1 MATQPKK
8 KRQGFTLIELL
19 VVIAIIA
26 VLVGLLLPAVQKV
39 REAAARMQCQ
49 NNLKQMGL
57 AVLNYESTYSKLPVA
72 GEGTNSTTN
81 GTAFGNDLI
90 GGAAPPK
97 GALMHSLF
105 TYLLPYIEQ
114 GNIYN
119 QIDITQY
126 YNAASTASPNHLAAF
141 KNVVKT
147 YICPSY
153 PFESKDSLGY
163 GYVHYGPTVY
173 TDIVVFAGQGG
184 TTVAVGMRDKLKAR
198 QRGML
203 DNAANAIGSITDGT
217 SNTIMIGEDA
227 ARRENYI
234 TNPAYLDPATALGI
248 AQDQGT
254 AFGTR
259 RFWRWAEQDTGY
271 GVSGDP
277 LLNTT
282 TQGFRIVN
290 NNNTSPGSDG
300 PNGCWLTTNN
310 CGPNDEIFSFHT
322 GGANVVFGDGH
333 VQFIQEGI
341 SPVVA
346 ATLVSRSGGEV
357 INSSG
362 F

>member
-1 MATQPKK
+1 MFTQSKK
-8 KRQGFTLIELL
+8 ARRAFTLIELL

-26 VLVGLLLPAVQKV
+26 VLIGLLLPAVQKV
-39 REAAARMQCQ
+39 REAAARMQCS

-57 AVLNYESTYSKLPVA
+57 AVLNYESTYSKLPTA
-72 GEGTNSTTN
+72 GEGTNNGNTTQF
-81 GTAFGNDLI
+81 ANDLI
-90 GGAAPPK
+90 NGAAPPK

-114 GNIYN
+114 ANIYN
-119 QIDITQY
+119 QIDLNQY
-126 YNAASTASPNHLAAF
+126 YNAASASAPNHVAAF
-141 KNVVKT
+141 KNTIKT

-153 PFESKDSLGY
+153 PYESKDSLGY
-163 GYVHYGPTVY
+163 GYVDYGATVY

-184 TTVAVGMRDKLKAR
+184 STVAVGLRDKKLAR

-203 DNAANAIGSITDGT
+203 DNVPNAIGSITDGT

-234 TNPAYLDPATALGI
+234 TNTQYTDPATALGI
-248 AQDQGT
+248 AVDQGT
-254 AFGTR
+254 SFSTR

-277 LLNTT
+277 NKNTS
-282 TQGFRIVN
+282 QVGFKIIN
-290 NNNTSPGSDG
+290 NNNTSPGTDG
-300 PNGCWLTTNN
+300 PSGCWASTNN
-310 CGPNDEIFSFHT
+310 CGPNDEVFSFHT

-333 VQFIQEGI
+333 VQFITDSI
-341 SPVVA
+341 DPVA
-346 ATLVSRSGGEV
+346 MAIIVSRSGGEV
-357 INSSG
+357 VPN

>member
-1 MATQPKK
+1 LATTQPLKA
-8 KRQGFTLIELL
+8 RRAFTLIELL

-26 VLVGLLLPAVQKV
+26 VLIGLLLPAVQKV
-39 REAAARMQCQ
+39 REAAARMQCS

-57 AVLNYESTYSKLPVA
+57 AVLNYESTYNKLPVA
-72 GEGTNSTTN
+72 GEGTNSSTN
-81 GTAFGNDLI
+81 GTAFGNDLV

-114 GNIYN
+114 NNIYT
-119 QIDITQY
+119 QIDLNQY
-126 YNAASTASPNHLAAF
+126 YNAASTTAPNHVAAF
-141 KNVVKT
+141 KNVIKT

-153 PFESKDSLGY
+153 PYESRDSLGY
-163 GYVHYGPTVY
+163 GYVDYGATVY
-173 TDIVVFAGQGG
+173 TDIVVYAGQGG
-184 TTVAVGMRDKLKAR
+184 STAAVGMRDKKNAR

-203 DNAANAIGSITDGT
+203 DNVANAIGSITDGT
-217 SNTIMIGEDA
+217 SNTIMIAEDA

-248 AQDQGT
+248 AVDQGSS
-254 AFGTR
+254 FGTR
-259 RFWRWAEQDTGY
+259 RFWRWAEQDTGF

-282 TQGFRIVN
+282 TTSFKIIN
-290 NNNTSPGSDG
+290 NNFTSPGSDG

-333 VQFIQEGI
+333 VQFIADGA
-341 SPVVA
+341 SPVTIA
-346 ATLVSRSGGEV
+346 ILTSRSGGEV
-357 INSSG
+357 VPN